1 MSIKSLLDVE
11 AAYQSAVEDEEEGK
25 FQQGAILTTAIDEAG
40 LDRKQVLKACA
51 DVSGQSHRLL
61 RDRERVERIF
71 VQRGKRAMNIGW
83 SLHALCTSGCKIEDP
98 TTWERG
104 DRWLE
109 IAVNGRKDKRGNI
122 RPHTYRTLKTAM
134 KAGGNPGAD
143 EPVFLLDAV
152 KAVVIEVKEA
162 NWNDAGLTLLIPGGL
177 DMTLP
182 EPGDHIV
189 ITIAKGAQPEAQVKR
204 VTLQANAQ
212 EAKAA

>member
-98 TTWERG
+98 ATWERG
-104 DRWLE
+104 DKWLE

-134 KAGGNPGAD
+134 KAGGDDPGAD
-143 EPVFLLDAV
+143 EPVFLLDAQ
-152 KAVVIEVKEA
+152 
-162 NWNDAGLTLLIPGGL
+162 PGRLWTCKRRPDIQGTILELFVPL
-177 DMTLP
+177 DIALP
-182 EPGDHIV
+182 EHIDIA
-189 ITIAKGAQPEAQVKR
+189 ITLV
-204 VTLQANAQ
+204 QAPAQ
-212 EAKAA
+212 EAA